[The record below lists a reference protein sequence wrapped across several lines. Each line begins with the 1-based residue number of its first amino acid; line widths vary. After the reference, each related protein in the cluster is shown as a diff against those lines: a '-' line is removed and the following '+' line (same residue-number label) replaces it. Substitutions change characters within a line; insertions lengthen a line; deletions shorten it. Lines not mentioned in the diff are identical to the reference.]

1 MKIMVWTIL
10 LKPTRWKMVFSL
22 LPFTFPLFQTWL
34 FVQTTF
40 DLFIDVDNVFF
51 DIEEF
56 IDVLFFAGEV
66 IVTTPLKPVMQTL
79 GWWSS
84 NSIFVGPDGPLL
96 LGSFVVAITYSVLI
110 YIVWSLVSGWNYRRG
125 LSLKK

>member
-10 LKPTRWKMVFSL
+10 LKPTRWKVSGSL
-22 LPFTFPLFQTWL
+22 VPFAFPLIQTFAEL
-34 FVQTTF
+34 ELAFDFLPLNIDLLLETPFVLVALAET
-40 DLFIDVDNVFF
+40 
-51 DIEEF
+51 
-56 IDVLFFAGEV
+56 FFAQPFAP
-66 IVTTPLKPVMQTL
+66 ILRAL